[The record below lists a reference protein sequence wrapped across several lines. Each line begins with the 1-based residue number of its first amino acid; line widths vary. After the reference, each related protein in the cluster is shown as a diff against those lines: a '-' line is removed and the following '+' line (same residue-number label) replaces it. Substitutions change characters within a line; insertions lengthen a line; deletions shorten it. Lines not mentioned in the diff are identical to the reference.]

1 MPALKEIEK
10 QAMHLDPADRA
21 LLADH
26 LIVSLDR
33 DGDVNAEQ
41 LWIKEAD
48 KRYAA
53 YQQGTISSR
62 PADEVLSK
70 ARRSL
75 K

>member
-10 QAMHLDPADRA
+10 QAMHLDQADRA

-26 LIVSLDR
+26 LIVSLDS

-62 PADEVLSK
+62 PADEVLTK
-70 ARRSL
+70 ARKSL

>member
-10 QAMHLDPADRA
+10 QAMHLDQADRA

-26 LIVSLDR
+26 LIVSLDS

-41 LWIKEAD
+41 LWIKEVD

-62 PADEVLSK
+62 PADEVLTK